1 MSKPAP
7 ADKDKDRE
15 IGTLIVVILKA
26 RNLLDRHTFRKQDV
40 YAQATLSGTRDKC
53 H

>member
-1 MSKPAP
+1 MSKPVP
-7 ADKDKDRE
+7 VDKEPE

-40 YAQATLSGTRDKC
+40 YAQATLSGTRAK
-53 H
+53 